1 MKKKKEV
8 KREYNYKKTFLV
20 FTIVFS
26 IIIAIST
33 YWIYAYKHRN
43 PYLEDNII
51 NYKIDDYV
59 ITKGN
64 IVYLENINEE
74 VKTDFI
80 SKQNKIINSNNIID
94 IDIAKTIYKNILSI
108 KITYIL
114 SDISNYEE
122 VLTLNYNLV
131 ENKIE
136 DNTSLLGNVT
146 AYRLIAEA
154 IFDNYVRLD
163 NDNIKVIDAITNEE
177 LTGKEFNNNSYKY
190 ITRIRENLP
199 DIINLYIK
207 DNKLYYIVKVED
219 INKLCYLTKIKV
231 NSSYINEE
239 IDKL

>member
-33 YWIYAYKHRN
+33 YWIYAYKHKH
-43 PYLEDNII
+43 PYIEENII

-136 DNTSLLGNVT
+136 DNTSLLENVT
-146 AYRLIAEA
+146 TYRLIAES
-154 IFDNYVRLD
+154 IFDNYVKLD
-163 NDNIKVIDAITNEE
+163 DNVKVIDAITNEE

-219 INKLCYLTKIKV
+219 INKLCYLTRIKV

>member
-33 YWIYAYKHRN
+33 YWIYAYKHKH
-43 PYLEDNII
+43 PYLEENII

-74 VKTDFI
+74 VKIDFI
-80 SKQNKIINSNNIID
+80 NKQNKIINSNNIID

-136 DNTSLLGNVT
+136 DNTSLLENVT
-146 AYRLIAEA
+146 AYRLIAES

>member
-33 YWIYAYKHRN
+33 YWIYAYKHKH
-43 PYLEDNII
+43 PYLEENII

-136 DNTSLLGNVT
+136 DNTSLLENVT